1 MTAPPQTRKPVVV
14 HLPMA
19 DETIDRLTR
28 FRLEKNDRR
37 WRWELDDA
45 NLSDMVRGLPKEAHE
60 ALVAARQRVYDA
72 ERERV
77 VAMLHDLEALGRV
90 ITEEMEEQ

>member
-60 ALVAARQRVYDA
+60 ALVAAR
-72 ERERV
+72 V